1 MDTVKFVPRYGF
13 TIGTF
18 LQKEDPTQFQ
28 DHFYGYVINH
38 TRSQSSC
45 SSIITIISR
54 LLYKTIYFARDDLK
68 PLSNDLFSTMSSGDI
83 YERHTHTYH

>member
-1 MDTVKFVPRYGF
+1 LWTTALLFEASSRAVPRYGF

-54 LLYKTIYFARDDLK
+54 LLVIRQSILPGMT
-68 PLSNDLFSTMSSGDI
+68 
-83 YERHTHTYH
+83 